1 MQEIFAC
8 GIQNLGK
15 FACGIRNP
23 GFWNPEYSSR
33 NPESRKFWDPESN
46 FHWQRSESSNWN
58 LESTVWNPESR
69 IEDCLGFPNMGQIL
83 SSISA
88 VMASMLNKNLGLKT
102 RLSEKEK
109 KHYFPFAFGCVIGP
123 SSSMLPS
130 ARPMSFS
137 FAEST
142 VLRLQVNWKTFFVVI
157 MNDICLLALNIRV
170 KTLRENYSC
179 NYKHQ
184 LKRLNKTK

>member
-23 GFWNPEYSSR
+23 EFWNPEYSSR
-33 NPESRKFWDPESN
+33 NPESN
-46 FHWQRSESSNWN
+46 FHWQRLESSHWN
-58 LESTVWNPESR
+58 LESMVWNPESR
-69 IEDCLGFPNMGQIL
+69 IEDRLGFPNMGQIL
-83 SSISA
+83 SAISA

-109 KHYFPFAFGCVIGP
+109 KHYFPFVFGCVIGP
-123 SSSMLPS
+123 SSCMLPS

-142 VLRLQVNWKTFFVVI
+142 VLRLQVNCKRFSS
-157 MNDICLLALNIRV
+157 LLWMTSVYLLLI
-170 KTLRENYSC
+170 LG
-179 NYKHQ
+179 
-184 LKRLNKTK
+184 

>member
-1 MQEIFAC
+1 MWNPESGKIC
-8 GIQNLGK
+8 LWNPESWVLESGIQLKESGIPQI
-15 FACGIRNP
+15 FCIRNP
-23 GFWNPEYSSR
+23 ISIDKR
-33 NPESRKFWDPESN
+33 L
-46 FHWQRSESSNWN
+46 ESSNWK

-69 IEDCLGFPNMGQIL
+69 IKDCLGFPNMGQIL

-109 KHYFPFAFGCVIGP
+109 KHYFPFAFGCAIGP
-123 SSSMLPS
+123 SSCMLPS

-137 FAEST
+137 FAELT
-142 VLRLQVNWKTFFVVI
+142 VLRLQVNCKTFFVVI

-170 KTLRENYSC
+170 ATLRENYSC
-179 NYKHQ
+179 NDKDQ